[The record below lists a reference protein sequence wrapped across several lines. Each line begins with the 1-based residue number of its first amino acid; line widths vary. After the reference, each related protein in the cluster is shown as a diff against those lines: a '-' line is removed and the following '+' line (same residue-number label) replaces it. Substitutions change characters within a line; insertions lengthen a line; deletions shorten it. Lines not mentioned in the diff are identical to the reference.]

1 MGSPGSITDTNS
13 RPLILFD
20 GICNLCNGSVQ
31 FIIKHDPAAKFS
43 FASLQSPAAKRLLHH
58 FKLPSE
64 DIYSILLIKNEILF
78 DRSDAL
84 LEIAKDLN
92 GVWRVFRIFKF
103 LPKGLRDS
111 LYKLVANNRYKI
123 FGKQESCLIPTKDL
137 RARFI
142 D

>member
-13 RPLILFD
+13 RALILFD

-31 FIIKHDPAAKFS
+31 FIIRHDPAAKFS
-43 FASLQSPAAKRLLHH
+43 FASLQSPAAKRLLNH

-64 DIYSILLIKNEILF
+64 DIYSILLIKNGILF

-92 GVWRVFRIFKF
+92 GAWRVLRIFQF

-111 LYKLVANNRYKI
+111 LYKLVAKNRYKI
-123 FGKQESCLIPTKDL
+123 FGKQEFCLIPTKDL